1 MRVVISG
8 ASRGIGKAVAFRFA
22 EAGCSLVLCARDA
35 GKLEQL
41 RSELLGRFPSISI
54 AVIAGDLTLRADADR
69 VAAVCLE
76 QGPPDVLI
84 NNAGSYEPGT
94 CIEADD
100 TILNRM
106 MAVNLQTAWNL
117 TKALIPSMRTQ
128 QKGHIFN
135 LCSIA
140 SLRAYENGGCYSVS
154 KFALYG
160 FTQNLRL
167 ELQPHGIKVTAVLP
181 GAVYTDSWGD
191 FDNSTGRIML
201 PEDIAA
207 MIYAA
212 TQLSP
217 QAVVDQLIVRPQ
229 LGDL

>member
-22 EAGCSLVLCARDA
+22 QAGCSLVLCARDA
-35 GKLEQL
+35 HKLDQV
-41 RSELLGRFPSISI
+41 RSELLARYPSLSV
-54 AVIAGDLTLRADADR
+54 AVIAVDLTLRADADR
-69 VAAVCLE
+69 VASLCLE

-94 CIEADD
+94 CVEADD
-100 TILNRM
+100 TVLHRM

-117 TKALIPSMRTQ
+117 TKALIPSMQSQ

-140 SLRAYENGGCYSVS
+140 SLRAYENGGCYSIS

-160 FTQNLRL
+160 LTQNLRL

-181 GAVYTDSWGD
+181 GAVFTDSWGD
-191 FDNSTGRIML
+191 FDNSNGRIML